1 LTAVVQVRDDAND
14 RCGRGTRTI
23 DRSIG
28 QDKIVAVDRCLLIRQ
43 RSDLIDTQVIAKDT
57 GKRLGI
63 VKDLLV
69 DIDSRE
75 VAALGLRDGWLA
87 APGGLV
93 KYMFLNSIE
102 KMGDVILV
110 PNDDAIEDIDPEA
123 YTNLINCEVIT
134 ETGDMLGK
142 VRGFKF
148 SCDDGKLTSII
159 IAAIGLPLIP
169 DNVISTYEFSI
180 DEVVSSGPNRLIVF
194 EGSEER
200 LEQLSVGFLERIGLG
215 KAPWEDEYSYRP
227 AVIRPENQLAAGTPM
242 APPAPVIRAAPPVQ
256 QTVWEDDNWEE
267 VQAVAAPLPQ
277 RLKAEPLYYD
287 DEDEDEGENWSDN
300 NREQPIA
307 TKVYQD
313 VAYTPI
319 DPPAKSVD
327 KADEDILTLDDDMWG
342 DDTKSPS
349 YQPQKLNIPDAA
361 QKVDIPKTVKQVEYQ
376 EEVSE

>member
-1 LTAVVQVRDDAND
+1 MT
-14 RCGRGTRTI
+14 
-23 DRSIG
+23 SE
-28 QDKIVAVDRCLLIRQ
+28 LIRQ
-43 RSDLIDTQVIAKDT
+43 RADLINTQVIAKDT

-75 VAALGLRDGWLA
+75 VVALGLRDGLLA

-93 KYMFLNSIE
+93 KYMYLSSAE

-123 YTNLINCEVIT
+123 YNNLINCEVIT

-227 AVIRPENQLAAGTPM
+227 PVIRPENQLPAGTPINT
-242 APPAPVIRAAPPVQ
+242 PAPVIRAAPPVQ
-256 QTVWEDDNWEE
+256 ETVWEDDNWQE
-267 VQAVAAPLPQ
+267 VQAAPLPQ
-277 RLKAEPLYYD
+277 RLQAEARYYD
-287 DEDEDEGENWSDN
+287 DEDDGENWSDN
-300 NREQPIA
+300 NREVIPAQA
-307 TKVYQD
+307 YQD
-313 VAYTPI
+313 VSFTPI
-319 DPPAKSVD
+319 PPAKSVEED
-327 KADEDILTLDDDMWG
+327 VVELEEDIWG
-342 DDTKSPS
+342 EEQKQPE
-349 YQPQKLNIPDAA
+349 YQPQKLNIPEAPV
-361 QKVDIPKTVKQVEYQ
+361 KIEVKQVEYQ
-376 EEVSE
+376 EEEQY

>member
-1 LTAVVQVRDDAND
+1 MT
-14 RCGRGTRTI
+14 
-23 DRSIG
+23 SE
-28 QDKIVAVDRCLLIRQ
+28 LIRQ

-63 VKDLLV
+63 VKELLI

-75 VAALGLRDGWLA
+75 VTALGLRDGWLA

-93 KYMFLNSIE
+93 KYMFLASIE
-102 KMGDVILV
+102 RMGDVILV
-110 PNDDAIEDIDPEA
+110 PNDEAIEDLDPEN

-200 LEQLSVGFLERIGLG
+200 LEQLSVGILERIGLG
-215 KAPWEDEYSYRP
+215 KAPWEDEYSFRP
-227 AVIRPENQLAAGTPM
+227 AVIRPENQLAAGTPI
-242 APPAPVIRAAPPVQ
+242 APPQQILRTAPPVA
-256 QTVWEDDNWEE
+256 QTTWEDDNWQE
-267 VQAVAAPLPQ
+267 VEAAPLPPQ
-277 RLKAEPLYYD
+277 RLQAEQPLYYD
-287 DEDEDEGENWSDN
+287 DEDAGENWNDTS
-300 NREQPIA
+300 REDSPRNQ
-307 TKVYQD
+307 VYQD

-319 DPPAKSVD
+319 VTSAQLTTPEPEEMINLEEDMWEDAKPLDPP
-327 KADEDILTLDDDMWG
+327 L
-342 DDTKSPS
+342 
-349 YQPQKLNIPDAA
+349 
-361 QKVDIPKTVKQVEYQ
+361 QKVDIPTASQKIDLPQTVKQVEYQ
-376 EEVSE
+376 EDELYES

>member
-1 LTAVVQVRDDAND
+1 MT
-14 RCGRGTRTI
+14 
-23 DRSIG
+23 SE
-28 QDKIVAVDRCLLIRQ
+28 LIRQ
-43 RSDLIDTQVIAKDT
+43 RADLINTQVIAKDT

-75 VAALGLRDGWLA
+75 VVALGLRDGLLA

-93 KYMFLNSIE
+93 KYMYLSSIE

-148 SCDDGKLTSII
+148 SGDNGKLTSII

-215 KAPWEDEYSYRP
+215 KAPWEDEYSYKP
-227 AVIRPENQLAAGTPM
+227 PVIRPENQLAAGTPIS
-242 APPAPVIRAAPPVQ
+242 APAPVIRAAPPVR
-256 QTVWEDDNWEE
+256 QTVWEDDNWQE
-267 VQAVAAPLPQ
+267 VQAAPLPQ
-277 RLKAEPLYYD
+277 KLQAEARYYD
-287 DEDEDEGENWSDN
+287 DDGEGENWN
-300 NREQPIA
+300 EPKREPQSVP
-307 TKVYQD
+307 VYEYDDDDEVENWNEPKREPQSVPAYKD
-313 VAYTPI
+313 VSFTPVA
-319 DPPAKSVD
+319 PAKSM
-327 KADEDILTLDDDMWG
+327 AEDIEELEEEDLWG
-342 DDTKSPS
+342 EKPEEPE
-349 YQPQKLNIPDAA
+349 YQPQIVNIPKAPVKVDLT
-361 QKVDIPKTVKQVEYQ
+361 QKVQQ
-376 EEVSE
+376 EEYLEEEQY

>member
-1 LTAVVQVRDDAND
+1 MT
-14 RCGRGTRTI
+14 
-23 DRSIG
+23 SEP
-28 QDKIVAVDRCLLIRQ
+28 IRQ
-43 RSDLIDTQVIAKDT
+43 RADLINTQVIAKDT

-75 VAALGLRDGWLA
+75 VVALGLRDGFLA

-93 KYMFLNSIE
+93 KYMYLVSAE

-110 PNDDAIEDIDPEA
+110 PNDDAIEDIDPEN

-215 KAPWEDEYSYRP
+215 KAPWEDEYSYRQP
-227 AVIRPENQLAAGTPM
+227 VIRPENQLAAGTPIS
-242 APPAPVIRAAPPVQ
+242 APPPVIRAQPPIQ
-256 QTVWEDDNWEE
+256 QPVWEDDNWQE
-267 VQAVAAPLPQ
+267 VQAAPLPQ
-277 RLKAEPLYYD
+277 KLQAEARYYD
-287 DEDEDEGENWSDN
+287 DDDDGGENWSDT
-300 NREQPIA
+300 R
-307 TKVYQD
+307 QD
-313 VAYTPI
+313 NSRPAQGYKDVSFTPVT
-319 DPPAKSVD
+319 PAKPVE
-327 KADEDILTLDDDMWG
+327 EDIVELDKDIWDEEE
-342 DDTKSPS
+342 KPL
-349 YQPQKLNIPDAA
+349 QKLNIPETPVKIDLP
-361 QKVDIPKTVKQVEYQ
+361 QTVKQVEYQ
-376 EEVSE
+376 EEEQY

>member
-1 LTAVVQVRDDAND
+1 MTPE
-14 RCGRGTRTI
+14 
-23 DRSIG
+23 
-28 QDKIVAVDRCLLIRQ
+28 LIRQ

-63 VKDLLV
+63 VKELLV

-93 KYMFLNSIE
+93 KYMLLESIE

-110 PNDDAIEDIDPEA
+110 PNDDAIEDLDPEA

-148 SCDDGKLTSII
+148 NCDDGRLTSII

-227 AVIRPENQLAAGTPM
+227 AVIRPENQLAAGTPI
-242 APPAPVIRAAPPVQ
+242 APPVPIVRAAPPVR

-267 VQAVAAPLPQ
+267 VQAVAPPLPQ
-277 RLKAEPLYYD
+277 RLKAEPLYY
-287 DEDEDEGENWSDN
+287 EDEDEGENWNDSASEPPRAN
-300 NREQPIA
+300 
-307 TKVYQD
+307 KVYQD

-319 DPPAKSVD
+319 TPSV
-327 KADEDILTLDDDMWG
+327 KPIENVDEDVLTLDDDMWG
-342 DDTKSPS
+342 EDTKSPD
-349 YQPQKLNIPDAA
+349 YQPQKLNIPDAPK
-361 QKVDIPKTVKQVEYQ
+361 KVDIPQTVKQVEYQ

>member
-1 LTAVVQVRDDAND
+1 MT
-14 RCGRGTRTI
+14 
-23 DRSIG
+23 SE
-28 QDKIVAVDRCLLIRQ
+28 LIRQ
-43 RSDLIDTQVIAKDT
+43 RADLINTQVIAKDT

-75 VAALGLRDGWLA
+75 VVALGLRDGLLA

-93 KYMFLNSIE
+93 KYMYLSSVE

-110 PNDDAIEDIDPEA
+110 PTDDAIEDIDPEA
-123 YTNLINCEVIT
+123 YSNLINCEVIT

-148 SCDDGKLTSII
+148 SGDDGKLTSII

-215 KAPWEDEYSYRP
+215 KAPWEDEYSYKP
-227 AVIRPENQLAAGTPM
+227 PVIRPENQLAAGTPIS
-242 APPAPVIRAAPPVQ
+242 APAPVIRAQPPVQ
-256 QTVWEDDNWEE
+256 QTVWEDDNWQE
-267 VQAVAAPLPQ
+267 VQAAPLPQ
-277 RLKAEPLYYD
+277 KLQAEARYYD
-287 DEDEDEGENWSDN
+287 DDDEAENWN
-300 NREQPIA
+300 EPKRESQSAP
-307 TKVYQD
+307 TYKD
-313 VAYTPI
+313 VSFTPVA
-319 DPPAKSVD
+319 PAKSM
-327 KADEDILTLDDDMWG
+327 AEDIEELAEEDLWG
-342 DDTKSPS
+342 E
-349 YQPQKLNIPDAA
+349 QPEPEASQRPIVNIEAKV
-361 QKVDIPKTVKQVEYQ
+361 KVDLPQTVKQVEYQ
-376 EEVSE
+376 EEEQE

>member
-1 LTAVVQVRDDAND
+1 MT
-14 RCGRGTRTI
+14 
-23 DRSIG
+23 SEP
-28 QDKIVAVDRCLLIRQ
+28 IRQ
-43 RSDLIDTQVIAKDT
+43 RADLINTQVIAKDT

-75 VAALGLRDGWLA
+75 VVALGMRDGLLA

-93 KYMFLNSIE
+93 KYMYLSSAE

-110 PNDDAIEDIDPEA
+110 PTDDAIEDLDPEN
-123 YTNLINCEVIT
+123 YSNLINCEVIT

-148 SCDDGKLTSII
+148 STDDGKLTSII

-227 AVIRPENQLAAGTPM
+227 AVIRPENQLAAGTPIS
-242 APPAPVIRAAPPVQ
+242 APAPVIRVAPPVP
-256 QTVWEDDNWEE
+256 QTVWEDDNWQE
-267 VQAVAAPLPQ
+267 VQAATPPQ
-277 RLKAEPLYYD
+277 KMQAEARYYD
-287 DEDEDEGENWSDN
+287 DDDDESENWSEPKRD
-300 NREQPIA
+300 PLPVP
-307 TKVYQD
+307 TYKD
-313 VAYTPI
+313 VAFTPVT
-319 DPPAKSVD
+319 PEKLVE
-327 KADEDILTLDDDMWG
+327 EDVVELDDDIWG
-342 DDTKSPS
+342 DNQPKEEV
-349 YQPQKLNIPDAA
+349 YQRPKINIPEAPI
-361 QKVDIPKTVKQVEYQ
+361 KVDLTVKQVEYQ
-376 EEVSE
+376 EEEKY

>member
-1 LTAVVQVRDDAND
+1 MT
-14 RCGRGTRTI
+14 
-23 DRSIG
+23 SE
-28 QDKIVAVDRCLLIRQ
+28 LIRQ
-43 RSDLIDTQVIAKDT
+43 RADLINTQVIAKDT

-75 VAALGLRDGWLA
+75 VVALGLRDGFLA

-93 KYMFLNSIE
+93 KHMYLTSAE
-102 KMGDVILV
+102 KMGDVVLV
-110 PNDDAIEDIDPEA
+110 PNDEAIEDLDPEN

-159 IAAIGLPLIP
+159 IAALGLPLIP

-227 AVIRPENQLAAGTPM
+227 PVIRPENQLAPGIPI
-242 APPAPVIRAAPPVQ
+242 APPPPIVRPAPPVQ
-256 QTVWEDDNWEE
+256 QPVWQEEDDNWQE
-267 VQAVAAPLPQ
+267 VQVAPLPKKLQ
-277 RLKAEPLYYD
+277 AEARYYD
-287 DEDEDEGENWSDN
+287 DDDDGENWSEPSREN
-300 NREQPIA
+300 NKPLPA
-307 TKVYQD
+307 KVYQD
-313 VAYTPI
+313 VPYTVTPA
-319 DPPAKSVD
+319 AKSIRQDSVAID
-327 KADEDILTLDDDMWG
+327 EDEDEDILTLDEDPWG
-342 DDTKSPS
+342 KDNQSLDSQRP
-349 YQPQKLNIPDAA
+349 KLNIPPAN
-361 QKVDIPKTVKQVEYQ
+361 PKIDLPQTVKQVEYQ
-376 EEVSE
+376 EQEEEI

>member
-1 LTAVVQVRDDAND
+1 MT
-14 RCGRGTRTI
+14 
-23 DRSIG
+23 SE
-28 QDKIVAVDRCLLIRQ
+28 LIRQ

-63 VKDLLV
+63 VKELLV

-75 VAALGLRDGWLA
+75 VIALGLRDGWLA

-93 KYMFLNSIE
+93 KYMFLSSIE

-110 PNDDAIEDIDPEA
+110 PNDDAIEDLDPEA

-227 AVIRPENQLAAGTPM
+227 AVIRPENQLAPGLPI
-242 APPAPVIRAAPPVQ
+242 APPPPIVRAAPPVQ
-256 QTVWEDDNWEE
+256 QTVWEDDDWQE
-267 VQAVAAPLPQ
+267 VQAAPLPPQ
-277 RLKAEPLYYD
+277 RLQAEQPLYYD
-287 DEDEDEGENWSDN
+287 DEDDDEGENWSDSS
-300 NREQPIA
+300 REQPR
-307 TKVYQD
+307 TVKVYQD

-319 DPPAKSVD
+319 PTPAPQPLAQTVAAED
-327 KADEDILTLDDDMWG
+327 DEDILTLDEDMWA
-342 DDTKSPS
+342 DTQPPN
-349 YQPQKLNIPDAA
+349 YQPQKLNIPEAPP
-361 QKVDIPKTVKQVEYQ
+361 KVDIPQTVKQVQVEYQ
-376 EEVSE
+376 EEEQH

>member
-1 LTAVVQVRDDAND
+1 MTPE
-14 RCGRGTRTI
+14 
-23 DRSIG
+23 
-28 QDKIVAVDRCLLIRQ
+28 LIRQ

-63 VKDLLV
+63 VKELLV

-93 KYMFLNSIE
+93 KYMLLESIE

-110 PNDDAIEDIDPEA
+110 PNDDAIEDLDPEA

-148 SCDDGKLTSII
+148 NCDDGRLTSII

-227 AVIRPENQLAAGTPM
+227 AVIRPENQLAAGTPI
-242 APPAPVIRAAPPVQ
+242 APPVPIVRAAPPVR

-267 VQAVAAPLPQ
+267 VQAVAPPLPQ
-277 RLKAEPLYYD
+277 RLKAEPLYY
-287 DEDEDEGENWSDN
+287 EDEDEGENWNDSASEPPRAN
-300 NREQPIA
+300 
-307 TKVYQD
+307 KVYQD

-319 DPPAKSVD
+319 APSV
-327 KADEDILTLDDDMWG
+327 KPIENVDEDVLTLDDDMWG
-342 DDTKSPS
+342 EDTKSPD
-349 YQPQKLNIPDAA
+349 YQPQKLNIPDAPK
-361 QKVDIPKTVKQVEYQ
+361 KVDMPQQVKQVQVEYQ
-376 EEVSE
+376 EETADS